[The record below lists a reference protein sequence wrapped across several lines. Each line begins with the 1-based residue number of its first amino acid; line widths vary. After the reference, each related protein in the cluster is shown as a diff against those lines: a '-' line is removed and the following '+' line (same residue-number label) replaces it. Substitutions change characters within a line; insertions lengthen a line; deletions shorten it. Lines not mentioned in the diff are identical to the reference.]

1 MPARGTQMDYNR
13 KDVQAVVL
21 NKVELAKMFKARL
34 EAEGNKW
41 TAELMAKLSELYPDG
56 APERDI
62 ETVFAAITQ
71 PKLKL
76 VNGSRRTG
84 TDG

>member
-1 MPARGTQMDYNR
+1 
-13 KDVQAVVL
+13 
-21 NKVELAKMFKARL
+21 MFKARL

-41 TAELMAKLSELYPDG
+41 TAELMTKLSELYPDG
-56 APERDI
+56 APESDI

-76 VNGSRRTG
+76 VNGHAEQEQTDENTISTTG
-84 TDG
+84 